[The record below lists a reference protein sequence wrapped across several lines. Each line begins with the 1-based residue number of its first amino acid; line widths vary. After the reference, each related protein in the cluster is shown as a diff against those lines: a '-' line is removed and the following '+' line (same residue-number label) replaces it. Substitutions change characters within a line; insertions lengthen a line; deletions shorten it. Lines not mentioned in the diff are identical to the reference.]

1 MMPFAATWMDLEA
14 VRLDGVRQE
23 EEDEDCMVSLI
34 CSIYTSD
41 ASGLIHK
48 QN

>member
-1 MMPFAATWMDLEA
+1 MPFAATWMDLEA

-23 EEDEDCMVSLI
+23 EEDEDCTVSLI
-34 CSIYTSD
+34 CRIYTSD